1 MFGGSSAW
9 VERLAVEWLG
19 PVVWSSVWVQC
30 LGRVL
35 AVVKASGDEFAAPAK
50 GGSFSTL
57 SLLLSVYLPFTIFS
71 MYSLSCSFIG

>member
-1 MFGGSSAW
+1 MKMKL
-9 VERLAVEWLG
+9 VCECLVG
-19 PVVWSSVWVQC
+19 PVLGSRGWPSSGWVQWF
-30 LGRVL
+30 GRVL